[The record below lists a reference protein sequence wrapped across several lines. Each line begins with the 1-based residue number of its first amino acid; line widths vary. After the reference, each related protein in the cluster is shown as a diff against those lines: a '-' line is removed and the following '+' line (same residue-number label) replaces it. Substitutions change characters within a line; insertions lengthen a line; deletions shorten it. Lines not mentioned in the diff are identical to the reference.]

1 MEGYVASFQQ
11 LAAQGQQIAN
21 TTANLGTPL
30 KAANWAVG
38 GFITGATVGFERC
51 QYLRRLERLSMKRI
65 VEVHQS
71 DVEEK
76 KRIKEEEER
85 KRAEA
90 EAAERA
96 KKAWYKFW

>member
-1 MEGYVASFQQ
+1 MLTHS
-11 LAAQGQQIAN
+11 
-21 TTANLGTPL
+21 ANLGTPL

-76 KRIKEEEER
+76 KRIKVEEER